1 MKLNFPLLSDSRGEV
16 MKVFAVYNEE
26 RRIAKRSYFIIDKQG
41 VVRFAKIMEK
51 NSELLP
57 NDEILQEIS
66 KLK

>member
-1 MKLNFPLLSDSRGEV
+1 MKAFG
-16 MKVFAVYNEE
+16 VYNEE

-41 VVRFAKIMEK
+41 VVRFAKVMDK

-57 NDEILQEIS
+57 NDEILQEIG